1 VPCDSAQAIMT
12 EAFWGELSDLWKR
25 HVICSPA
32 SEVLSPL
39 ASLSWKK
46 RRKGGLVPIESGHN
60 LQNRLSVHHLSVSF
74 LDEISPQENLL
85 LSGLSFVDIMEIP
98 RSKIS
103 RSLWILNRETYWSL
117 LSYAFV
123 RLDRLFARD
132 STTQLSSTSIS

>member
-1 VPCDSAQAIMT
+1 
-12 EAFWGELSDLWKR
+12 
-25 HVICSPA
+25 VICSPA

>member
-74 LDEISPQENLL
+74 LDERQYVAYKPR
-85 LSGLSFVDIMEIP
+85 EICYL
-98 RSKIS
+98 RS
-103 RSLWILNRETYWSL
+103 
-117 LSYAFV
+117 
-123 RLDRLFARD
+123 
-132 STTQLSSTSIS
+132 